1 MKAAVDRQSNL
12 NYKNEAMI
20 NYIIMKP
27 LLPSENNNCS
37 TYTWIRLFYSYE
49 QSC

>member
-1 MKAAVDRQSNL
+1 MKAAVDRQINF

-27 LLPSENNNCS
+27 LLPSENNNCILCI
-37 TYTWIRLFYSYE
+37 YMDKALL
-49 QSC
+49 